1 MKTPEFGSGFRPRT
15 RPRVPAVHLAAVG
28 TVPTIGFSLVE
39 SFAGT
44 TFGLSMVVLGILTD
58 NGGRA

>member
-1 MKTPEFGSGFRPRT
+1 M
-15 RPRVPAVHLAAVG
+15 PAVHLAAVG

-58 NGGRA
+58 NGGLA